1 MFVIADDDL
10 DNVAN
15 KVLEVLT
22 ALANGAKR
30 IDKDVDIGDGLD
42 SMVVTGY
49 WVKDVLR
56 LDIKIKRAQN
66 A

>member
-1 MFVIADDDL
+1 MFIIADDDL
-10 DNVAN
+10 DNVAD

-30 IDKDVDIGDGLD
+30 IDKDVDIGDELD

-49 WVKDVLR
+49 WVVDTIR
-56 LDIKIKRAQN
+56 IDIRVKK
-66 A
+66 